1 MNSEFTTWLN
11 NRLIRIHID
20 FELMCLTN
28 CTYYL
33 AYVLSTILYL
43 HPYFK
48 IFNYLCILHIMFS
61 LIALSDIFFGKT
73 YVLAIV
79 LKAYLVA
86 ITMYWNIFIGYAWF
100 IFRQSVVRLKL
111 SCYSLCEI
119 LMIITSE
126 CLPVRTNSFYC
137 YTILRNINIIPIG
150 VFLWTIEH
158 VYYTF
163 KKLLFN
169 KSYFVFMSDKNAAD
183 F

>member
-20 FELMCLTN
+20 FKLMCLTN

-48 IFNYLCILHIMFS
+48 IFNYLCILHIMFF

-137 YTILRNINIIPIG
+137 YTILRNIKIIPIG
-150 VFLWTIEH
+150 VFLWTIKH
-158 VYYTF
+158 V
-163 KKLLFN
+163 LL
-169 KSYFVFMSDKNAAD
+169 YI
-183 F
+183 